1 MKTDFRTKVF
11 KRAHSL
17 VKSTGKAFAVCLA
30 KAWSIYRLTRRM
42 ATEVVKF
49 SYEKVDGSLRT
60 AKGTLREVSHLIK
73 GNGKDTPSTL
83 RYFDVDAQA
92 FRSFKI
98 ENLITVY

>member
-1 MKTDFRTKVF
+1 MENFRTKVF

-60 AKGTLREVSHLIK
+60 AKGTLRDVSHLIK
-73 GNGKDTPSTL
+73 GNCSDTPSTL

-92 FRSFKI
+92 FRSFRI